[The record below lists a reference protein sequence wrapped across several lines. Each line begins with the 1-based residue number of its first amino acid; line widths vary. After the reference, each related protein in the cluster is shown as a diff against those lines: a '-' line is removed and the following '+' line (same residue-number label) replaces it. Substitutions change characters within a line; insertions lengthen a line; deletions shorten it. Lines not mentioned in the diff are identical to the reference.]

1 MGRALVRNGIKQGVY
16 IFMYPGVCA
25 LFIYFLKRFA
35 NMNSLFFIENS
46 SFLGIAIQN
55 FLEKDLDHF
64 YNAVENL

>member
-1 MGRALVRNGIKQGVY
+1 
-16 IFMYPGVCA
+16 MYPGACA

-35 NMNSLFFIENS
+35 NMNSLFFIENP

-55 FLEKDLDHF
+55 FLGKGVDHF

>member
-1 MGRALVRNGIKQGVY
+1 
-16 IFMYPGVCA
+16 MYPGVCA

-55 FLEKDLDHF
+55 FLEKDVDHF